1 MIDRPVD
8 KKNNQIKF
16 DFLNFGNKRILPQ
29 NSNPI
34 IKIKVCQIFKIN
46 K

>member
-8 KKNNQIKF
+8 EKDNQIKF

-34 IKIKVCQIFKIN
+34 IKSLSNF
-46 K
+46 